1 MYLISHDMCSWL
13 LRKDIVDIRSYGITQ
28 IVTIFLTTGS
38 SKSPGDGHSHH
49 IFANSNSHGSDR
61 NSKPNH
67 VNNDEVRFFFSGGGG
82 GGVGL
87 VICMNHPSDI
97 CFIIILSINLV
108 HLKKCLLMP

>member
-13 LRKDIVDIRSYGITQ
+13 LRKDIVDISSYGITQ

-82 GGVGL
+82 VGL

-108 HLKKCLLMP
+108 HLKKCLLTP